1 MKIDRKIELFL
12 LYQPL
17 KHNIN
22 SKGKIKILIIIM
34 LIKNMMCFS
43 ITNKLFGGLRKFS
56 SIIKP
61 KQLTQPTQPTQPT
74 QQTQFQYI
82 SDIHVDSRFCVT
94 KFPDVENLTDTLL
107 IAGDVGN
114 PFHENFHVFM
124 KRMANLFAK
133 IIFVAGNHEYDSGC
147 LFDKTKYDTYKLQL
161 EKIFK
166 QLPNVFFLDNDICQ
180 LNNQIIVAGTTLW
193 SDPKLYYPI
202 YKKEKLTASQY
213 DTHIEKHIE
222 SVNFIEN
229 VCAKYSDKKIIVLS
243 HFVPT
248 FKLIEH
254 KYLSN
259 GKANGWFATDLEH
272 LIKKP
277 INAWICGHSHSVI
290 TKKINGVYCGLNAH
304 GYSKENNLNMINN
317 KMFSI

>member
-1 MKIDRKIELFL
+1 M
-12 LYQPL
+12 
-17 KHNIN
+17 
-22 SKGKIKILIIIM
+22 M
-34 LIKNMMCFS
+34 LIKNAVCFS
-43 ITNKLFGGLRKFS
+43 ITNNLFHGLRKFS

-61 KQLTQPTQPTQPT
+61 K

-82 SDIHVDSRFCVT
+82 SDIHVDSRFCVA
-94 KFPDVENLTDTLL
+94 KFPDVEKLTDTLL
-107 IAGDVGN
+107 IAGDVGD

-124 KRMANLFAK
+124 KRMANKFAK

-147 LFDKTKYDTYKLQL
+147 LFDKKKYDTHKLQL

-166 QLPNVFFLDNDICQ
+166 QLPNVFFLDNDIYQ
-180 LNNQIIVAGTTLW
+180 INSQIIVAGTTLW
-193 SDPKLYYPI
+193 SNPLYNLSVSEARNGLI

-222 SVNFIEN
+222 SVNFIEK
-229 VCAKYSDKKIIVLS
+229 VCTKHNDKKIIVLS
-243 HFVPT
+243 HYVPT

-272 LIKKP
+272 LMKKP

-304 GYSKENNLNMINN
+304 GYIKENNSNMINN
-317 KMFSI
+317 KMFSV